1 MDKILDWSPQVN
13 EGIVITQNLRA
24 FKSHCETL
32 AFICKVR
39 ITIFDPICDAIVR
52 DVMKVLWTHMKTKQ
66 TCYGKKH
73 PMSLSR
79 DQFLQIS
86 QPGKLL
92 RSHEKCI

>member
-1 MDKILDWSPQVN
+1 MDKILECSPQVN
-13 EGIVITQNLRA
+13 EGAILTQNLIA
-24 FKSHCETL
+24 FTSYRETF

-39 ITIFDPICDAIVR
+39 ITIFDLICDAIMR
-52 DVMKVLWTHMKTKQ
+52 DVMKVLWAHMKTKQ
-66 TCYGKKH
+66 IYYGKKH